1 MISPRSCE
9 ICGSNDKRTL
19 FTQTFA
25 GELEG
30 ALLSSYTVV
39 ACTQCGFA
47 FADHLPPQ
55 VEFDTY
61 YERMSKYEYEHAEG
75 VQADFDDG
83 RFPDAAKFIA
93 HCTGGTE
100 ASIVDIGCSN
110 GGLLNALKKIGF
122 TNLLGID
129 PSPACAVTAKKL
141 YGIDVLTG
149 NLFSAHPEIPSKD
162 VVSLGAVLEHVRDI
176 RGALTTVRS
185 LLKPGGLLYVEV
197 PDVTHF
203 SCTTDAPFQE
213 FSVEHINYFSIQ
225 SLNNV
230 MARMGFKTLE
240 ARTISM
246 IQGDSTLVHVINA
259 MFRMGD
265 LPSDNFAP
273 LKDET
278 SESALRGY
286 IDASSKVENGI
297 HRALAPWIESG
308 RAIMVW
314 GVGTHTQRLLA
325 TSGLAKA
332 NISAY
337 VDSNP
342 RYHGKD
348 LYGVPVISPK
358 NLAER
363 PEPVLISSRFFQND
377 IIRQIRE
384 ELQLSNQLITLYEA

>member
-1 MISPRSCE
+1 MISPRRCE
-9 ICGSNDKRTL
+9 ICGSDDKHPL

-30 ALLSSYTVV
+30 ALLYSYTVV
-39 ACTQCGFA
+39 ACRQCGFL
-47 FADHLPPQ
+47 FADQLPPQ
-55 VEFDTY
+55 EEFDTY
-61 YERMSKYEYEHAEG
+61 YESMSKYEYEHAGG

-83 RFPDAAKFIA
+83 RFPDAARFIA
-93 HCTGGTE
+93 RFTGGAD
-100 ASIVDIGCSN
+100 ASVVDIGCSN
-110 GGLLNALKKIGF
+110 GGLLNALKKLGF
-122 TNLLGID
+122 TELLGID

-149 NLFSAHPEIPSKD
+149 NLFSPHPEVSKND
-162 VVSLGAVLEHVRDI
+162 VVVLGAVLEHVRDV
-176 RGALTTVRS
+176 RGALATVRT

-197 PDVTHF
+197 PDATRF
-203 SCTTDAPFQE
+203 SCATDAPFQE

-225 SLNNV
+225 SLKNA
-230 MARMGFKTLE
+230 MALMGFEALE
-240 ARTISM
+240 ADTLSM

-259 MFRMGD
+259 MFRMVD
-265 LPSDNFAP
+265 MPADDFVP
-273 LKDET
+273 VKDEA

-286 IDASSKVENGI
+286 IESSSKIENSI
-297 HRALAPWIESG
+297 HRALAPWVESG

-325 TSGLAKA
+325 TSDLAKA
-332 NISAY
+332 NITAY

-348 LYGVPVISPK
+348 LDGVPVINPK
-358 NLAER
+358 NLEKC
-363 PEPVLISSRFFQND
+363 PEPILISSRFFQKD

-384 ELQLSNQLITLYEA
+384 VLQLNNELITLYEV